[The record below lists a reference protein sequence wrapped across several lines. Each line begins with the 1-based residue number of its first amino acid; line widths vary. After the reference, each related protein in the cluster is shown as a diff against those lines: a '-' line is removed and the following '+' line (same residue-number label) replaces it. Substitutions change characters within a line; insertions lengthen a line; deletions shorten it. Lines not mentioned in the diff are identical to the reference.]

1 MLRPGSANHIR
12 GHRGPWPPSSHGK
25 RQPRAAGANRSRTT
39 TRTGGCFSL
48 VEARLQAPAIA
59 CGHHHAGTPEH
70 PVTTLPAGEKS
81 PTTPMACTNALLTA
95 WSSARPPE
103 PQSQTPPDLHH
114 GERNGRPHCPALP
127 TPFGPPTIE
136 RAVAVIDPALI
147 PRATVVSQAVEDLG
161 RPIHEPDQGRRR
173 RSPAPPAPLSSRA
186 SRGMGIPH
194 AANAMTNQP
203 QGRASARSRSSRRPQ
218 SSRADNATP
227 TSGGWIRAVKWWTQ
241 SRSGRVRRRAGRRHV
256 DG

>member
-1 MLRPGSANHIR
+1 VAAVVPREATAKSGRRQQVANHD
-12 GHRGPWPPSSHGK
+12 
-25 RQPRAAGANRSRTT
+25 ANRWVL
-39 TRTGGCFSL
+39 F
-48 VEARLQAPAIA
+48 ARRGTVAGPAIA

-161 RPIHEPDQGRRR
+161 RPTHEPDQGRRR

-186 SRGMGIPH
+186 SRGMGIPWVSL
-194 AANAMTNQP
+194 MLRMP
-203 QGRASARSRSSRRPQ
+203 
-218 SSRADNATP
+218 
-227 TSGGWIRAVKWWTQ
+227 
-241 SRSGRVRRRAGRRHV
+241 
-256 DG
+256 